1 MREGLNPVNTA
12 KENKMRKQDREH
24 VESKRFKALSAQT
37 DKTNLLEPEAA
48 LTKVKSLANAKF
60 DETVDVAVNLGVD
73 PRHGDQMVRGTTTLP
88 FGTGKSRRVLVFAKG
103 PKAQDAIDAGADL
116 VGAEELIEQVTKGTL
131 DWKQYDLIMATP
143 DMMGQVGRLG
153 ATFKQK
159 MPNPKA
165 QTVTP
170 NIGQAV
176 SDVKKAARVEY
187 RVDKAGIVHAPI
199 GKVSYT
205 TEQLTENFH
214 SLMDALVKA
223 KPTAAKGR
231 YLKKINISA
240 TMGPAVGID
249 PTNAQKVVK

>member
-1 MREGLNPVNTA
+1 
-12 KENKMRKQDREH
+12 
-24 VESKRFKALSAQT
+24 
-37 DKTNLLEPEAA
+37 
-48 LTKVKSLANAKF
+48 
-60 DETVDVAVNLGVD
+60 
-73 PRHGDQMVRGTTTLP
+73 MVRGTTTLP
-88 FGTGKSRRVLVFAKG
+88 FGTGKSRKVLVFAKG
-103 PKAQDAIDAGADL
+103 EKAQAAIDAGADL

-153 ATFKQK
+153 STFKQK

-176 SDVKKAARVEY
+176 NDVKKATRVEY

-199 GKVSYT
+199 GKVSFT
-205 TEQLTENFH
+205 PEQLGENYFT
-214 SLMDALVKA
+214 LIDALVKA

-231 YLKKINISA
+231 YIKKVAVSA
-240 TMGPAVGID
+240 SMGPAVIID
-249 PTNAQKVVK
+249 PLNAQRVVVK

>member
-1 MREGLNPVNTA
+1 MS
-12 KENKMRKQDREH
+12 KQDKKH
-24 VESKRFKALSAQT
+24 VKSKRFLELETKVPKDKLFDPAGALE
-37 DKTNLLEPEAA
+37 L
-48 LTKVKSLANAKF
+48 VKSLSSTKF
-60 DETVDVAVNLGVD
+60 DETIDIAVNLGVD

-88 FGTGKSRRVLVFAKG
+88 HGTGKSRKVLVFAKG
-103 PKAQDAIDAGADL
+103 EKAQAAIDAGADL

-143 DMMGQVGRLG
+143 DLMGQVGRLG
-153 ATFKQK
+153 STFKQK

-176 SDVKKAARVEY
+176 TDVKKATRVEY

-199 GKVSYT
+199 GKVSFT
-205 TEQLTENFH
+205 PDQLNENYF
-214 SLMDALVKA
+214 SLIDALVKA

-231 YLKKINISA
+231 YIKKVAISS
-240 TMGPAVGID
+240 TMGPAVSID
-249 PTNAQKVVK
+249 PLNAVRVVVK

>member
-1 MREGLNPVNTA
+1 
-12 KENKMRKQDREH
+12 MRKQDRTH
-24 VESKRFKALSAQT
+24 VESKRYKALVTKAEKFEPMLPT
-37 DKTNLLEPEAA
+37 EALE
-48 LTKVKSLANAKF
+48 KVKTLATAKF
-60 DETVDVAVNLGVD
+60 DETVDIAINLGVD

-88 FGTGKSRRVLVFAKG
+88 FGTGKSRRVMVFAKG
-103 PKAQDAIDAGADL
+103 DKAKDAEAAGADL

-143 DMMGQVGRLG
+143 DLMGQVGRLG
-153 ATFKQK
+153 AIFKAK

-205 TEQLTENFH
+205 VEQLRDNYFA
-214 SLMDALVKA
+214 LIDAVVKA
-223 KPTAAKGR
+223 KPSAAKGR
-231 YLKKINISA
+231 YLKKIKISA
-240 TMGPAVGID
+240 TMGPGVPIDVLNAVK
-249 PTNAQKVVK
+249 PVVK

>member
-1 MREGLNPVNTA
+1 MR
-12 KENKMRKQDREH
+12 RQDRKK
-24 VESKRFKALSAQT
+24 VISKRYQVL
-37 DKTNLLEPEAA
+37 AA
-48 LTKVKSLANAKF
+48 KVKSEELLMPNAAIAQVKTLATAKF
-60 DETVDVAVNLGVD
+60 DETVDIAVNLGVD

-88 FGTGKSRRVLVFAKG
+88 FGTGKSRKVMVFAKG
-103 PKAQDAIDAGADL
+103 EKAKDAEAAGADL

-205 TEQLTENFH
+205 VEQLEENFH
-214 SLMDALVKA
+214 ALLEALVKA

-231 YLKKINISA
+231 YLKKIALSA
-240 TMGPAVGID
+240 TMGPSVHID
-249 PTNAQKVVK
+249 PLTSARPIAK